1 MARFYSNENFPLRAV
16 RHLRALGHDVLT
28 SLEADR
34 ANRQIPDEEVL
45 RFATEQGRI
54 ILTMNRLDF
63 HRLHL
68 ATNGSHDGIVTST
81 HDPDANALAVRIHQ
95 AVGAAEGMTGKL
107 IRIVR
112 SDPREG
118 GGN

>member
-16 RHLRALGHDVLT
+16 RHLRSLGHDVLT

-45 RFATEQGRI
+45 RFATGQGRVV
-54 ILTMNRLDF
+54 LTLNRLDF

-68 ATNGSHDGIVTST
+68 ATNGSHGGIVTCT
-81 HDPDANALAVRIHQ
+81 YDPDAGAVAERIHE
-95 AVGAAEGMTGKL
+95 AVAHVEDMAGKL

-112 SDPREG
+112 SNAREVG
-118 GGN
+118 R